1 MYVSVGRAAVCLTL
15 SVAASALTVLLA
27 EGVLASGHSLTHAIN
42 ALTIGF
48 AAICSNAL
56 TSEPW
61 AALIAGLVAGAIYVS
76 GRRLLRSLEDNDVFV
91 VHGLGGL
98 WGLLFTGFLAK
109 PKFIRDVIGVNFY
122 PARLLVSLVKG
133 DSFTGKV
140 AGIEPLTRHAG
151 VFYPKKG
158 PNGKLL
164 ACMVLEATV
173 VFLWGFG
180 MALPLFGMLSAARKL
195 QVLACPIA
203 CYCELVPT
211 RQRMVPTCRAGSL
224 HPRRPKNL
232 ASPKKT

>member
-27 EGVLASGHSLTHAIN
+27 ESLLSKAPTMTDAVN

-48 AAICSNAL
+48 AAICSNIL
-56 TSEPW
+56 TCEPW
-61 AALIAGLVAGAIYVS
+61 AALIAGLVAGMIYVS
-76 GRRLLRSLEDNDVFV
+76 GRRLLRSLGDHDVFV

-109 PKFIRDVIGVNFY
+109 PKFIRDVIGANFY

-133 DSFTGKV
+133 DSFTGTV
-140 AGIEPLTRHAG
+140 AGIEPLTRHSG

-164 ACMVLEATV
+164 ACMILEAAV
-173 VFLWGFG
+173 VFLWGFV
-180 MALPLFGMLSAARKL
+180 MALPLFGVLAATKKL
-195 QVLACPIA
+195 QVRSSWVGFCLIP
-203 CYCELVPT
+203 
-211 RQRMVPTCRAGSL
+211 RMAG
-224 HPRRPKNL
+224 
-232 ASPKKT
+232 T